1 MRRSLPRSLPVPS
14 HGSPERMWLF
24 KNKCGSGDGP
34 VTSKAV
40 YATTYTGRGGGR
52 RKEEEETET
61 EEKKIDKKKKKL
73 GQIQRT
79 QESKVNSTL

>member
-1 MRRSLPRSLPVPS
+1 M
-14 HGSPERMWLF
+14 F
-24 KNKCGSGDGP
+24 KNKCGSGDVP

-40 YATTYTGRGGGR
+40 YATTDTGRGGGR